1 MAGWKLR
8 VVSVD
13 IGIDRV
19 EIGIDMWPIR
29 GSVRVADVGDGWI
42 ELR

>member
-1 MAGWKLR
+1 MARWNLR
-8 VVSVD
+8 VDSVE

-19 EIGIDMWPIR
+19 EIGIDMWPFR
-29 GSVRVADVGDGWI
+29 GSMRVADVGDGWI